1 MDGLEKALKAVRRE
15 GRLSE
20 VERLRQH
27 GRINDLVEMGL
38 KSRDFRR
45 EASREEQNPGLFRV
59 DPGERFGH
67 LLAIRLVVGSGAES
81 LPSADPR

>member
-1 MDGLEKALKAVRRE
+1 MNGLEKASKAVQRE
-15 GRLSE
+15 GRLGD

-45 EASREEQNPGLFRV
+45 EASREEQNPGLFRI

-67 LLAIRLVVGSGAES
+67 LLAIQDCHL
-81 LPSADPR
+81 